1 MSFLSDSELFDLGFA
16 SLGDN
21 VKISRKASI
30 YGADRISIGN
40 NVRVDDFCIL
50 SAGIGGISIGSFIH
64 VAAYSSLIGKERIE
78 LSDFAGLSARVS
90 IYSSSDDYSGR
101 WMTNPTVPDE
111 FTGVKHAPV
120 TLGRHVIIGAGA
132 VILHGA
138 ILEDGVAVGALS
150 LINGRCREFGVYCG
164 VPARRIAERNRNV
177 ILLEEQLNAFLGIKG
192 SSC

>member
-1 MSFLSDSELFDLGFA
+1 MSFLSDAELFDLGFA
-16 SLGDN
+16 ALGEN

-30 YGADRISIGN
+30 YGAGQISIGN

-50 SAGIGGISIGSFIH
+50 SAGVGGIWLGSFIH
-64 VAAYSSLIGKERIE
+64 IAAYSSLIGKERIE
-78 LSDFAGLSARVS
+78 LRDFSGLSARVLV
-90 IYSSSDDYSGR
+90 YSSSDDYSGR

-132 VILHGA
+132 VILPGT

-150 LINGRCREFGVYCG
+150 LINGRCHEFGVYFG
-164 VPARRIAERNRNV
+164 APARRVSERKRN
-177 ILLEEQLNAFLGIKG
+177 LLSLEGALLTSLREQGQRF
-192 SSC
+192 